1 MAVWKK
7 IIVSG
12 SNAHL
17 NQITASS
24 LTNDNILIAGVGG
37 AIESSGLT
45 LASGVFNI
53 GNSSIVSTGAGS
65 ILTGSFTGS
74 FVGDGGGL
82 TGLVTTLSI
91 TGSNDGSDSFAS
103 VDLLTQ
109 GLTLTA
115 GEGIDIAAS
124 GQGVTISGEIASTT
138 NIGVA
143 SYTASNF
150 DVASGVVSLA
160 DSATGAVLNITS
172 TTNETTV
179 SRTNG
184 TVQIGLPDNVT
195 IAGTLTAA
203 TGSIQQNLS
212 VGGALNVTGNTVIG
226 GDLFVN
232 GTTTTIATTNLLVED
247 RFILLNSGSA
257 NPDEGGLVIDE
268 GNGSGH
274 AFIYEADLGVQRW
287 GFNASVDSTATTA
300 NTTAYAAA
308 VVDLNNSG
316 HVDSAEYQ
324 KNGNIKIDTSGDIWI
339 YA

>member
-24 LTNDNILIAGVGG
+24 LTDNNLVIAGVGG
-37 AIESSGLT
+37 ALESSGLT
-45 LASGVFNI
+45 FSGTTFNI
-53 GNSSIVSTGAGS
+53 GTANIISTGDSSIVS
-65 ILTGSFTGS
+65 GSFSGS
-74 FVGDGGGL
+74 FQGDGSLL
-82 TGLVTTLSI
+82 TGLVTTLNI
-91 TGSNDGSDSFAS
+91 TGSDDSGETYAE

-109 GLTLTA
+109 DLTIATGEGLTA
-115 GEGIDIAAS
+115 VAS
-124 GQGVTISGEIASTT
+124 GQGVTISGEDATDTNKGIASFDSGDFVATSG
-138 NIGVA
+138 NI
-143 SYTASNF
+143 T
-150 DVASGVVSLA
+150 LA
-160 DSATGAVLNITS
+160 DSANGAVLSITS
-172 TTNETTV
+172 TANETTV

-203 TGSIQQNLS
+203 TASVQNDLT
-212 VGGALNVTGNTVIG
+212 VGGNTTIN

-232 GTTTTIATTNLLVED
+232 GATTTISTTNLLVED

-268 GNGSGH
+268 GAGSGH
-274 AFIYEADLGVQRW
+274 AFIYDAGDTRW
-287 GFNASVDSTATTA
+287 GFNQSVDSTATTA

-308 VVDLNNSG
+308 VVDLNNGAHS
-316 HVDSAEYQ
+316 DSAEYQ
-324 KNGNIKIDTSGDIWI
+324 KNGNIKVDTTGDIWI